1 MLKTCPKCEQDKSLA
16 DFHKNRN
23 SKDGH
28 AHMCKPCAIQNTKFY
43 YDLRD
48 RDERLEVKR
57 AWQDKNREHV
67 NFYNDSWRKNNP
79 EQHAARQ
86 AERRARKNKAT
97 PNWLSEDQRK
107 ATKDIYKLSKKLE
120 RLFGVKYH
128 VDHIVPLKGENI
140 CGLHVPWNLQILEAS
155 LNLRKSNKFRE

>member
-1 MLKTCPKCEQDKSLA
+1 MLKTCPTCEQDKPL
-16 DFHKNRN
+16 DGFHKNRN

-28 AHMCKPCAIQNTKFY
+28 AHICKPCAIKKTRLHY
-43 YDLRD
+43 SLRD

-57 AWQDKNREHV
+57 AWQNKNREHV
-67 NFYNDSWRKNNP
+67 NLYNDSWRKSNP
-79 EQHAARQ
+79 HQHAARQ
-86 AERRARKNKAT
+86 AERRATKNKAT
-97 PNWLSEDQRK
+97 PIWLSEDQRR
-107 ATKDIYKLSKKLE
+107 ATKDIYKLAKKLE
-120 RLFGVKYH
+120 TLFGVKYH